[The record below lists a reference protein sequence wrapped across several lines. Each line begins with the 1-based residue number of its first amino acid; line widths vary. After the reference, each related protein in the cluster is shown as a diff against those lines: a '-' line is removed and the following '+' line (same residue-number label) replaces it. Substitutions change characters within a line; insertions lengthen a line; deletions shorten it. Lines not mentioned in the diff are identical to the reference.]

1 VYVGQYDDAIKAYEE
16 GLTLD
21 PSNIQLKE
29 GLEMAKKE
37 AQSDPIGNIF
47 GNSGLFSSPDAMA
60 KLQMNPKT
68 RGFLAQPDFQ
78 AMLANLKA
86 NPKNLEYA
94 TKKL

>member
-1 VYVGQYDDAIKAYEE
+1 M
-16 GLTLD
+16 D
-21 PSNIQLKE
+21 PTNAQLKE
-29 GLEMAKKE
+29 GLEMASKE

-86 NPKNLEYA
+86 NPKNLEYIFI
-94 TKKL
+94 TIICVCN